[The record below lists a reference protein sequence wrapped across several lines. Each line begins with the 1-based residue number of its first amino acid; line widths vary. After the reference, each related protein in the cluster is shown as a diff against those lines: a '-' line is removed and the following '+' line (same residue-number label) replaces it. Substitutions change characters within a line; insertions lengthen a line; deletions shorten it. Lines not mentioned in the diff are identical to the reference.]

1 MSPFNTVKTLQKINV
16 DMHARIWYYSLDAKI
31 LTNRD
36 QMTEISL
43 PHNLT
48 LRDYQ
53 APMWNHMMQDK
64 RNLRACC
71 IWPRRNGKDLICLNI
86 MIAKAIS
93 RVGNYLYIAPFQTQM
108 RLIVWNGKT
117 ADGIAFL
124 DHIPPQLIAK
134 KLDGPMEITLVNGS
148 MIKFIGSDNY
158 DSKMGA
164 GAAGAIFTEFSLQKP
179 EAWNYIRPM
188 LRETGGWALFNFT
201 ARGMNHGHK
210 MHKMASLNERW
221 FHQYLTCED
230 TGFPT
235 QEDIQEE
242 REDGMEEALIQQ
254 EYYNDWNAST
264 EGTFLPLKLVSPSFD
279 RMPLAPEDYQN
290 EPKVFACD
298 VAYARGGDK
307 ATIAYRQGRKIHWLR
322 WYQGMDNQSFADEIA
337 RLAKVIRPHLINI
350 DAGRG
355 EGVISRL
362 ERLGFSNSVNPIH
375 FGGTVYEES
384 VKNRKAQMWLRM
396 LEWFGNPAGPDLTG
410 LDEHP
415 QANNPVEEALKAEL
429 STPFMIRDEKH
440 VISVETKSQLRT
452 RGEKSPDLAETIG
465 LAHAEDLQNEED
477 YDNAPVFPEA
487 YSEQNEYDPMS
498 FMEGL
503 G

>member
-1 MSPFNTVKTLQKINV
+1 
-16 DMHARIWYYSLDAKI
+16 
-31 LTNRD
+31 
-36 QMTEISL
+36 MTEINL
-43 PHNLT
+43 PHNVT

-53 APMWNHMMQDK
+53 KPMWDYMMQDRK
-64 RNLRACC
+64 HLRACC

-86 MIAKAIS
+86 LIAKAIS

-117 ADGIAFL
+117 AEGIAFL
-124 DHIPPQLIAK
+124 DHIPQQLIAK
-134 KLDGPMEITLVNGS
+134 KLDGPMEITLINGS
-148 MIKFIGSDNY
+148 MLKFIGSDNY

-164 GAAGAIFTEFSLQKP
+164 GAAGAIFTEYSLQKP

-201 ARGMNHGHK
+201 ARGMNHGYK
-210 MHKMASLNERW
+210 MHKTAKISERW

-230 TGFPT
+230 TGYPS

-242 REDGMEEALIQQ
+242 REDGMEESLIQQ

-264 EGTFLPLKLVSPSFD
+264 EGTFLPLALISPSFEEEAQ
-279 RMPLAPEDYQN
+279 LLPEEYQD

-307 ATIAYRQGRKIHWLR
+307 ATIGYRQGRKIHWLR
-322 WYQGMDNQSFADEIA
+322 WYQGLDNQSFADEIS
-337 RLAKVIRPHLINI
+337 RIAKTVKPHLINI

-362 ERLGFSNSVNPIH
+362 ERLGYSNQVNPVH
-375 FGGTVYEES
+375 FGGTVYEEG
-384 VKNRKAQMWLRM
+384 VKNKKAQMWLRM
-396 LEWFGNPAGPDLTG
+396 KEWFENPARPDLSR

-415 QANNPVEEALKAEL
+415 MANNPVEELLREEL

-440 VISVETKSQLRT
+440 VISVETKSMLKT
-452 RGEKSPDLAETIG
+452 RGVKSPDLAETIG
-465 LAHAEDLQNEED
+465 LAFAEDLQDAED
-477 YDNAPVFPEA
+477 YDTTPDYGLVEPEV
-487 YSEQNEYDPMS
+487 QYDPMS
-498 FMEGL
+498 FMENL
-503 G
+503 EEWNL